1 MKKKVLLKCISNN
14 QNSIFLI
21 TVKKN
26 GFVIYKKYIHE
37 NENLILNLKSY
48 INYVVSTC
56 ICNNHLASRC
66 SFNIC
71 TARNTLPNSYIIYF
85 DHLALP
91 QFMTLTDKYYP
102 GLPVEKG
109 ELTLCQ

>member
-1 MKKKVLLKCISNN
+1 MKKKILLKCISNN
-14 QNSIFLI
+14 QNSVYLI
-21 TVKKN
+21 TVKKS
-26 GFVIYKKYIHE
+26 GLVICKKYIHE
-37 NENLILNLKSY
+37 NEILILNLKCY
-48 INYVVSTC
+48 INYEVSAC
-56 ICNNHLASRC
+56 MYNNALASRC

-71 TARNTLPNSYIIYF
+71 TARDALFNSYIICF

-91 QFMTLTDKYYP
+91 QFITLTDKYYP

>member
-1 MKKKVLLKCISNN
+1 MKKEILLKCISNN
-14 QNSIFLI
+14 QNSVFLI
-21 TVKKN
+21 TIRKN
-26 GFVIYKKYIHE
+26 GLVICRKYIHE
-37 NENLILNLKSY
+37 NENLILNLKCY
-48 INYVVSTC
+48 INYEISAC
-56 ICNNHLASRC
+56 ICNNPLASRC

-71 TARNTLPNSYIIYF
+71 TAPDTFPNSYIIYF

-91 QFMTLTDKYYP
+91 QFITLTDKYYP